1 MTAYVFSLLL
11 LGIMFLHICCS
22 DNEGDEISKQG
33 TVEITADWGDYS
45 AEAQLPDD
53 YTLFIT
59 GIGERNVDNRTATYQ
74 SALNVGT
81 YDVVA
86 YNKPANMTV
95 NNLTASVALGEDGT
109 LQQPGWFFSNAR
121 TKAVVVEPDKMVKTS
136 IKMKQRVRQLTL
148 TLVPQGGEPGQVAGE
163 IEATLSGIASTFNL
177 PTGELSE
184 PKSIK
189 PVFTKQ
195 LSTGAYSAT
204 IYIIGI
210 AGNEQTLSLSLPL
223 TGGRTCSLVSDMTE
237 ELRYFGNDIS
247 PLYLKAA
254 LELPEGAGTSG
265 NIHTWEPEFT
275 DGPDNVEIQ

>member
-1 MTAYVFSLLL
+1 
-11 LGIMFLHICCS
+11 
-22 DNEGDEISKQG
+22 
-33 TVEITADWGDYS
+33 
-45 AEAQLPDD
+45 
-53 YTLFIT
+53 
-59 GIGERNVDNRTATYQ
+59 
-74 SALNVGT
+74 
-81 YDVVA
+81 
-86 YNKPANMTV
+86 MTV

-121 TKAVVVEPDKMVKTS
+121 TKAVVVEPDKTVKTS

-177 PTGELSE
+177 STGELSE

>member
-1 MTAYVFSLLL
+1 MKYPSKVLSKSLPI
-11 LGIMFLHICCS
+11 G
-22 DNEGDEISKQG
+22 
-33 TVEITADWGDYS
+33 GDYS

-53 YTLFIT
+53 YTLFIA

-81 YDVVA
+81 YDVLA

-95 NNLTASVALGEDGT
+95 NNLTASVAVGEDGT

-121 TKAVVVEPDKMVKTS
+121 TKAVVVEPDKTVKTS

-148 TLVPQGGEPGQVAGE
+148 TLVPQGGEPGQVVGE

-177 PTGELSE
+177 STGELSE

-223 TGGRTCSLVSDMTE
+223 TEGRTCSLVSDMTE

>member
-1 MTAYVFSLLL
+1 MTAYVFPLLL
-11 LGIMFLHICCS
+11 SGITFLHISCS

-81 YDVVA
+81 YD
-86 YNKPANMTV
+86 ANVTV
-95 NNLTASVALGEDGT
+95 NNLTASVAHGEDGT

-121 TKAVVVEPDKMVKTS
+121 AKAVVVEPDKTVKTS

-177 PTGELSE
+177 STGELSE
-184 PKSIK
+184 PQSIK
-189 PVFTKQ
+189 PVFTKR

>member
-1 MTAYVFSLLL
+1 MTAYVFPLLL
-11 LGIMFLHICCS
+11 LGITFLHISCS

-121 TKAVVVEPDKMVKTS
+121 TKAVVVEPDKTVKTS

-163 IEATLSGIASTFNL
+163 NEAT
-177 PTGELSE
+177 
-184 PKSIK
+184 
-189 PVFTKQ
+189 
-195 LSTGAYSAT
+195 
-204 IYIIGI
+204 
-210 AGNEQTLSLSLPL
+210 
-223 TGGRTCSLVSDMTE
+223 
-237 ELRYFGNDIS
+237 
-247 PLYLKAA
+247 
-254 LELPEGAGTSG
+254 
-265 NIHTWEPEFT
+265 
-275 DGPDNVEIQ
+275 

>member
-1 MTAYVFSLLL
+1 M
-11 LGIMFLHICCS
+11 
-22 DNEGDEISKQG
+22 
-33 TVEITADWGDYS
+33 
-45 AEAQLPDD
+45 
-53 YTLFIT
+53 
-59 GIGERNVDNRTATYQ
+59 
-74 SALNVGT
+74 
-81 YDVVA
+81 
-86 YNKPANMTV
+86 
-95 NNLTASVALGEDGT
+95 
-109 LQQPGWFFSNAR
+109 
-121 TKAVVVEPDKMVKTS
+121 VVEPDKTVKTS

-177 PTGELSE
+177 STGELSE